1 MFMDKTEY
9 PYMIITYLDEIYLL
23 VAKKN
28 IKRLS
33 FDMNFLA
40 VGVVT
45 DLEGNSDNLAHR
57 LNQLMKETPREVKES
72 WFRRGYFVVN
82 RSGIF
87 IKFSEKH
94 KKSVMHFFEQ
104 IPFFRTRD
112 E

>member
-9 PYMIITYLDEIYLL
+9 PYMIITYLDETYLL

-40 VGVVT
+40 VGLVT
-45 DLEGNSDNLAHR
+45 DLEGSSDNLAHR

-94 KKSVMHFFEQ
+94 KKSVIHFFEQ
-104 IPFFRTRD
+104 IPFFRTHG

>member
-57 LNQLMKETPREVKES
+57 LNQLMKETPREVKET
-72 WFRRGYFVVN
+72 WFRRGYFAVN

-94 KKSVMHFFEQ
+94 KKAIMHFFEQ
-104 IPFFRTRD
+104 IPFFKTKY

>member
-1 MFMDKTEY
+1 MFQDKTEY
-9 PYMIITYLDEIYLL
+9 PYLIVTYLDETYLL
-23 VAKKN
+23 VAKRN

-40 VGVVT
+40 VGLVT
-45 DLEGNSDNLAHR
+45 DLEGSSDNLAHR
-57 LNQLMKETPREVKES
+57 LNQLMKDTPREVKET
-72 WFRRGYFVVN
+72 WFRRGYFSVN

>member
-1 MFMDKTEY
+1 MFQDKTEY
-9 PYMIITYLDEIYLL
+9 PYLIVTYLDETYLL
-23 VAKKN
+23 VAKRN

-40 VGVVT
+40 VGLVT
-45 DLEGNSDNLAHR
+45 DLEGNSENLTYR
-57 LNQLMKETPREVKES
+57 LNNLMKDTPREVKET
-72 WFRRGYFVVN
+72 WFRRGYFAVN

-94 KKSVMHFFEQ
+94 KKAIMHFFEQ
-104 IPFFRTRD
+104 IPFFKTKY

>member
-57 LNQLMKETPREVKES
+57 LNQLMKETPREVKET
-72 WFRRGYFVVN
+72 WFRRGYFSVN

-87 IKFSEKH
+87 IKFSAKH
-94 KKSVMHFFEQ
+94 KKSIMDFFNK
-104 IPFFRTRD
+104 IPFFRIPD